1 MNLKATKASVNNIKI
16 VLAYIG
22 LFFCLLKLFG
32 SYLKTSPNDYCMYLM
47 QIPSLTYT
55 YRSLAI
61 ITLCFY
67 AFYSIFEVQKR
78 FFLNFWP
85 YLWCFYLTGTS
96 KSILLRAFLSPLYH
110 LSTKPWPAKSFLVG
124 PQPVKSWAQ
133 FYIHYTAPLWKVYT
147 GGPHISWFLVPK
159 GYHEIRGSRILK
171 PFLVLNPKFGPKIF

>member
-1 MNLKATKASVNNIKI
+1 MSLSKRTQLY
-16 VLAYIG
+16 VLNANSFTYLHIPFTCHYNP
-22 LFFCLLKLFG
+22 LFLYFLSHFWG
-32 SYLKTSPNDYCMYLM
+32 LKT
-47 QIPSLTYT
+47 
-55 YRSLAI
+55 
-61 ITLCFY
+61 F
-67 AFYSIFEVQKR
+67 F